1 MKAGSPSM
9 RRLSDTE
16 HTSLATHFQD
26 SGGSPTINPIPLW
39 GGDTDPWASIR
50 QAGTSGSDEPR
61 NFTSGSGR
69 NGDFESKVRK
79 AKKSNHRLTRK
90 KSFRRLPG
98 LRLWRFRR
106 SGLRLRLKRLRI
118 MICGKIS

>member
-9 RRLSDTE
+9 RRLSDTK

-26 SGGSPTINPIPLW
+26 SSGSPITNP
-39 GGDTDPWASIR
+39 GSDTDPWASIR

-79 AKKSNHRLTRK
+79 SKKSR
-90 KSFRRLPG
+90 